1 MNEFFKFTVAITVEK
16 ARWQLMTICARFYE
30 KAHTYDIYMWERE
43 RKTRSKYR
51 KVIEKIWNKLQWNYQ
66 QKLYINRNGIVQ
78 DIYFENMWIK
88 MLTHLLYI
96 FIIERNIM
104 HLYLTI
110 IQPITQHL
118 SKQLTQMAVHL
129 VPQNC
134 LDSLLPRD
142 WR

>member
-1 MNEFFKFTVAITVEK
+1 
-16 ARWQLMTICARFYE
+16 MT
-30 KAHTYDIYMWERE
+30 
-43 RKTRSKYR
+43 
-51 KVIEKIWNKLQWNYQ
+51 
-66 QKLYINRNGIVQ
+66 
-78 DIYFENMWIK
+78 
-88 MLTHLLYI
+88 THLLYI
-96 FIIERNIM
+96 FIIERNMM

-118 SKQLTQMAVHL
+118 SKQLTQMAAHL